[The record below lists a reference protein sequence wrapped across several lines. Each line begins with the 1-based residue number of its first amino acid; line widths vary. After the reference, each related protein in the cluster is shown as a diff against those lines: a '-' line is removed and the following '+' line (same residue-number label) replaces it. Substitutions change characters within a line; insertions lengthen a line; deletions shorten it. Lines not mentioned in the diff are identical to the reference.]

1 MSKWKTRWGYEMA
14 SRPTRPGIYRLKD
27 GGFFVRSRVT
37 DRRTGKRPERT
48 AVVRTSSLTEAQRV
62 LDELVVDARA
72 DLRGEIRSRMLWSAF
87 AASRLE
93 ERVRKGK
100 VMSEATVER
109 WKDAIPL
116 FCEAWGHLDASEV
129 KRHHIDRWL
138 DTTVAKWMTDGKTVI
153 RKRRREGKLIEVP
166 ISTVIKP
173 TTVNGWLR
181 VLRAICHAV
190 KVKFDLP
197 KSAFEGIDFF
207 EEPPT
212 YTREH
217 PNALPPD
224 LLPMFMAL
232 ARFKHPQHYAMILLG
247 FTTGLRPSSLRPIRR
262 KGRESDIDWEAGRLL
277 VRRSHSRGQLIMN
290 KTKTGADGS
299 IALAPEVLDVLRAHV
314 ATLEGKAAASD
325 LLFPNDAGGLRTR
338 NILAKPFAAIGRELG
353 LPFRLTPRGMRRTF
367 QDVARAAGAHDVVTR
382 SISGH
387 QTERMQ
393 IHYSTA
399 QEAEQ
404 RAAIAKAHAIVVG
417 QPSSNQPQEGETKGG
432 STNADLPAD
441 VTECL

>member
-1 MSKWKTRWGYEMA
+1 MPKWVTRWSYLM
-14 SRPTRPGIYRLKD
+14 SSTSTRPGIYRLKD
-27 GGFFVRSRVT
+27 GGFFVRARVT
-37 DRRTGKRPERT
+37 DKRNGKRIERT
-48 AVVRTSSLTEAQRV
+48 SVVRSASLAEAQRV

-109 WKDAIPL
+109 WKTAIPL
-116 FCEAWGHLDASEV
+116 FVEAWGHLDAPEV

-138 DTTVAKWMTDGKTVI
+138 DTTVAEWMSNGKTVM
-153 RKRRREGKLIEVP
+153 RKRRREGELVEIPVT
-166 ISTVIKP
+166 TVIKP

-181 VLRAICHAV
+181 VLRSICHAI

-212 YTREH
+212 YTREK

-247 FTTGLRPSSLRPIRR
+247 FTTGLRPSSLRPLRR
-262 KGRESDIDWEAGRLL
+262 KGPESDIDWEAGRLL
-277 VRRSHSRGQLIMN
+277 VRRSHSRGQLVMN
-290 KTKTGADGS
+290 KTKTGVDGS
-299 IALAPEVLDVLRAHV
+299 IALAPEVLDVLREHV

-338 NILAKPFAAIGRELG
+338 NILVKPFAAIARELG
-353 LPFRLTPRGMRRTF
+353 LTFRLTPRGMRRTF

-417 QPSSNQPQEGETKGG
+417 QPDQNQPSQGETKGG
-432 STNADLPAD
+432 
-441 VTECL
+441 TEDA